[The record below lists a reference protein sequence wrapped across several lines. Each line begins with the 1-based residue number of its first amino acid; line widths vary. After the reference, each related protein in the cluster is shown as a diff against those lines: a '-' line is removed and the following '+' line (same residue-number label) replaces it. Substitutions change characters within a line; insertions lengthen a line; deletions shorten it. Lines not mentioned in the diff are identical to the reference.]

1 MTPEARLN
9 IRYRESDRALLEAL
23 ADSLGLDVSST
34 IRFLIREKCRERGI
48 VPAPRVPKKK
58 RRANPT

>member
-23 ADSLGLDVSST
+23 ADSLGLDISST
-34 IRFLIREKCRERGI
+34 VRLLIREKCRERGI
-48 VPAPRVPKKK
+48 VAAPPVAKKK
-58 RRANPT
+58 RRPTP